1 MNCRLPELTLD
12 QLLAD
17 PLVRDVMTADHVDR
31 KAVTFMLRSTARHF
45 AADQNAGESSII
57 GRVIGPLMGLLAAY
71 YGAALCGCMRPGSQ
85 FQICKAS

>member
-31 KAVTFMLRSTARHF
+31 KR
-45 AADQNAGESSII
+45 
-57 GRVIGPLMGLLAAY
+57 
-71 YGAALCGCMRPGSQ
+71 
-85 FQICKAS
+85 